1 MKKIALALIALVAV
15 LSPLA
20 AGESWIGVTTGPAFE
35 INNSDDYKDL
45 PGFDS
50 SVTDYDWDVN
60 VEGAY
65 YFNEAQTIGIG
76 AKLGF
81 GFNYGTS
88 VDENVLKM
96 YEDKN
101 PIAGFRIAP
110 AVTFQY
116 RLGLTDSL
124 DLRMGAGLQYTY
136 IVGNKVNMPTGYPGV
151 FVELKTHTHNLELV
165 ANTDLVYSIGSFQI
179 FGGVDFGF
187 TVMNHLTVESDKM
200 PAFNEEKFIEGFAMS
215 ITPRVGVSYAF

>member
-35 INNSDDYKDL
+35 INNADDYKKI
-45 PGFDS
+45 GFPSS

-136 IVGNKVNMPTGYPGV
+136 IVGNKVNMPTGYPGA

-187 TVMNHLTVESDKM
+187 TVMNHLTIESAVM
-200 PAFNEEKFIEGFAMS
+200 NEEKFIEGFAMS

>member
-1 MKKIALALIALVAV
+1 MKKIALVLIALIAV

-88 VDENVLKM
+88 VDENVLKL

-136 IVGNKVNMPTGYPGV
+136 IVGNKVTMSMILPPVGV
-151 FVELKTHTHNLELV
+151 IETTIESSTHNLEVV

-187 TVMNHLTVESDKM
+187 TVMNHLTTKSGDETDS
-200 PAFNEEKFIEGFAMS
+200 KFIEGFAMS

>member
-1 MKKIALALIALVAV
+1 MKKIALALIALIAV

-35 INNSDDYKDL
+35 INNSDDYKKI
-45 PGFDS
+45 GFPSS

-88 VDENVLKM
+88 VDENVLKI

-136 IVGNKVNMPTGYPGV
+136 IVGNKVNVAVYHGA
-151 FVELKTHTHNLELV
+151 ELKTHTHNLELV

-179 FGGVDFGF
+179 FGGVDLGF
-187 TVMNHLTVESDKM
+187 TVMNHLTVETILPGMST
-200 PAFNEEKFIEGFAMS
+200 EKFIEGFAMS

>member
-1 MKKIALALIALVAV
+1 MKKIALALIVLVAV

-35 INNSDDYKDL
+35 INNADDYKNI
-45 PGFDS
+45 GFPSS

-88 VDENVLKM
+88 VDKNVLKM

-136 IVGNKVNMPTGYPGV
+136 IVGNKVNMSTGRPGV
-151 FVELKTHTHNLELV
+151 FVELKTHTHNLEVV

-187 TVMNHLTVESDKM
+187 TVMNHLTIESAVM
-200 PAFNEEKFIEGFAMS
+200 NEEKFIEGFAMS

>member
-35 INNSDDYKDL
+35 INNSDDYKNI
-45 PGFDS
+45 GFPSS

-88 VDENVLKM
+88 VDEDILDMVGG
-96 YEDKN
+96 KN

-136 IVGNKVNMPTGYPGV
+136 IVGNKVNMPTGYPGA

-187 TVMNHLTVESDKM
+187 TVMNHLTIESAVM
-200 PAFNEEKFIEGFAMS
+200 NEEKFIEGFAMS

>member
-88 VDENVLKM
+88 VDENVLKL

-136 IVGNKVNMPTGYPGV
+136 IVGNKVTMSMILPSVGV
-151 FVELKTHTHNLELV
+151 IKTTIESSTHNLEVV

-187 TVMNHLTVESDKM
+187 TVMNHLTTKSGDETNS
-200 PAFNEEKFIEGFAMS
+200 KFIEGFAMS

>member
-1 MKKIALALIALVAV
+1 MKKIALVLIALIAV

-88 VDENVLKM
+88 VDENVLKL

-136 IVGNKVNMPTGYPGV
+136 IVGNKVNMPTGYPGA

-187 TVMNHLTVESDKM
+187 TVMNHLTIESAVM
-200 PAFNEEKFIEGFAMS
+200 NEEKFIEGFAMS

>member
-35 INNSDDYKDL
+35 INNSDDYKNI
-45 PGFDS
+45 GFPSS

-88 VDENVLKM
+88 VDEDILDMVGG
-96 YEDKN
+96 KN

-110 AVTFQY
+110 AVTLQY

-136 IVGNKVNMPTGYPGV
+136 IVGNKVTMSMIHPSLGV
-151 FVELKTHTHNLELV
+151 IETNIESSTHNLEVV

-187 TVMNHLTVESDKM
+187 TVMNHLTTKSGDETDS
-200 PAFNEEKFIEGFAMS
+200 KFIEGFAMS

>member
-1 MKKIALALIALVAV
+1 MKKIALALIALIAV

-35 INNSDDYKDL
+35 INNSDDYKEL
-45 PGFDS
+45 QGFDS

-124 DLRMGAGLQYTY
+124 DLRMGVGLQYTY
-136 IVGNKVNMPTGYPGV
+136 IVGNKVNMPTGYPGA

-187 TVMNHLTVESDKM
+187 TVMNHLTTKIGDETDS
-200 PAFNEEKFIEGFAMS
+200 KFIEGFAMS